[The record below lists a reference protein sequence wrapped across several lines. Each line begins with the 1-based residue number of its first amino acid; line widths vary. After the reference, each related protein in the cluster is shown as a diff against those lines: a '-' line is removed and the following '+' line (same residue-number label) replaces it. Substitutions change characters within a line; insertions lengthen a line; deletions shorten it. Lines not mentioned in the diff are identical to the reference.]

1 MGEKPESFDTR
12 EAAEARCRELERD
25 SDTTWMAFP
34 AGGKWQVIGTNLPR
48 QEPPEGSTS
57 ESKPRPPQPDDPRS
71 GLGRDVPGYGGP

>member
-1 MGEKPESFDTR
+1 MGDKPESFDTR

-48 QEPPEGSTS
+48 QEPPDGTTT
-57 ESKPRPPQPDDPRS
+57 ESKPRPPDADDPRS
-71 GLGRDVPGYGGP
+71 SFDRDAPHRGF